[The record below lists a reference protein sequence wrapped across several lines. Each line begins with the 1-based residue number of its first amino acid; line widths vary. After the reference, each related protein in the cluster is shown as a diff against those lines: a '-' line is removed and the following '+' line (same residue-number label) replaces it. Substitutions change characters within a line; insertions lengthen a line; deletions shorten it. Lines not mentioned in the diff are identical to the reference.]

1 MFKRALDKEQLH
13 KANKR
18 PKTTLASIY
27 FPGSHAGTQPDAN
40 SSTALARIRVEGGG
54 EETRK
59 SSNYP
64 HRRQQLYRHHP
75 LRELPLICQ
84 TPESARAS
92 SVLQGALEDS
102 LIHYKPAKPIAAW
115 SENDLYKWYEW
126 YLEPDMTRQDPRRWR
141 EWQDDRRLDDDGKA
155 LQQQLERWDV
165 RCPLCFLYRDV
176 TCNRHAMADC
186 QRPAKEMVCFIE
198 SRLRETLFGIEDRGI
213 GGYGEVPWCGGCCL
227 PRSRCSNWEKTDGE
241 GERRGD
247 DRAWHRINDEWCR
260 FYLVVIHAVSAMLT
274 FQLPS
279 RMTLLQQVK
288 IWQQGSRIQFNSLLD
303 LDGLEVGKWLMS
315 PMWWDSRQVMIML
328 RVFYQLDMAVEE
340 AWVLKAIERRQVELN
355 ALSLQQWD
363 DWDSTVHYRGPA
375 ARKQKRHKT
384 EKMKMDINSADEG
397 YIKDALDNAAEELK
411 GYKDMDSYWWAV
423 QARIREWGEEAIQCQ
438 LCRAYTWSESCYT
451 HSARVCRMWSNESE
465 RFRTLVNKLSGLDG
479 EEKKGTD
486 ADADEG
492 EDKEAD
498 EGYGTC
504 QTCRFPVAVC
514 QPISRDDRKSG
525 RREAEW
531 GRCRGTDVL
540 KQTVAALLVIAG
552 GKLGK
557 MVIDEEMAEWR
568 QGSESGRWVDM
579 MEEWKKGGIGFE
591 GLADEWLQQQVS
603 CGRGGEPRIV
613 RIFLQLT
620 GGFKKLI

>member
-1 MFKRALDKEQLH
+1 MSKRALDQEQLH
-13 KANKR
+13 KTNKR
-18 PKTTLASIY
+18 PKATFRSIY
-27 FPGSHAGTQPDAN
+27 YSRRLLPRAQPDDT
-40 SSTALARIRVEGGG
+40 SSTEL
-54 EETRK
+54 TRK

-64 HRRQQLYRHHP
+64 HQRQQLYRHHP
-75 LRELPLICQ
+75 LRELPLKQ
-84 TPESARAS
+84 KQSPESARAS
-92 SVLQGALEDS
+92 SVLQGALENS
-102 LIHYKPAKPIAAW
+102 LIHYKTVKPIGAW
-115 SENDLYKWYEW
+115 SEDDLYKWYQW
-126 YLEPDMTRQDPRRWR
+126 YLEPDVRRQDPRRWR
-141 EWQDDRRLDDDGKA
+141 DWQDDRRLDDDGKA
-155 LQQQLERWDV
+155 FQQQLERWDV
-165 RCPLCFLYRDV
+165 RCPLCFLYRDI
-176 TCNRHAMADC
+176 TCNSHDISDC
-186 QRPAKEMVCFIE
+186 QRPAKEMARLIE
-198 SRLRETLFGIEDRGI
+198 SRLLKALFDIEERGI
-213 GGYGEVPWCGGCCL
+213 GGYGEVPWCSGCCL
-227 PRSRCSNWEKTDGE
+227 PQSRCPQWEKTDGE

-247 DRAWHRINDEWCR
+247 DRAWHRIDGQWCR

-279 RMTLLQQVK
+279 GMTLLQQVK
-288 IWQQGSRIQFNSLLD
+288 IWQEGSRTQFNSKLNLQ
-303 LDGLEVGKWLMS
+303 GLEVGKWLMS

-363 DWDSTVHYRGPA
+363 DWDSTVNYRA
-375 ARKQKRHKT
+375 ATGRKQKRHKR
-384 EKMKMDINSADEG
+384 EKMKMDNNSADEA

-411 GYKDMDSYWWAV
+411 GYKDMDSYWRAV
-423 QARIREWGEEAIQCQ
+423 QARIRAWGKEAIQCQ
-438 LCRAYTWSESCYT
+438 LCRAHTWSESCYT
-451 HSARVCRMWSNESE
+451 HSARECRMWNESE

-479 EEKKGTD
+479 EEKEGTD

-568 QGSESGRWVDM
+568 QSPESGRWVDM

-591 GLADEWLQQQVS
+591 GLADEWLQQQVP

-613 RIFLQLT
+613 RIFLHLA
-620 GGFKKLI
+620 GGFRHLR

>member
-1 MFKRALDKEQLH
+1 MSKRALDKEQLH

-18 PKTTLASIY
+18 PKATLASIY
-27 FPGSHAGTQPDAN
+27 FPIYSTAGTQPDAN
-40 SSTALARIRVEGGG
+40 SSTALSRIRVEDGG

-64 HRRQQLYRHHP
+64 HQRRQLYRHHP
-75 LRELPLICQ
+75 LRELPLIQ
-84 TPESARAS
+84 RSPESARAS
-92 SVLQGALEDS
+92 SVLQGALENS
-102 LIHYKPAKPIAAW
+102 LIHYKTAKSIGAW
-115 SENDLYKWYEW
+115 SEDDLFKW
-126 YLEPDMTRQDPRRWR
+126 
-141 EWQDDRRLDDDGKA
+141 LDDDGKA
-155 LQQQLERWDV
+155 LQQQLERWAV
-165 RCPLCFLYRDV
+165 RCPLCFLYRDI
-176 TCNRHAMADC
+176 TCNKHVMSEC
-186 QRPAKEMVCFIE
+186 QRPAKEMACLIE
-198 SRLRETLFGIEDRGI
+198 SRLRETLVDIQDRGI

-227 PRSRCSNWEKTDGE
+227 PRSRCPMWEKTDGE

-247 DRAWHRINDEWCR
+247 DRAWHRIDDEWCR

-279 RMTLLQQVK
+279 GITLLQQVK
-288 IWQQGSRIQFNSLLD
+288 IWQEGSRTQFNSKLD

-355 ALSLQQWD
+355 ALSLQQWN
-363 DWDSTVHYRGPA
+363 DWDSTVNHVA
-375 ARKQKRHKT
+375 AAGRNQKRHRR

-397 YIKDALDNAAEELK
+397 YIKDALYDAAEELK
-411 GYKDMDSYWWAV
+411 RYTDMDSYWWAV
-423 QARIREWGEEAIQCQ
+423 QARIQEWGEGAIQCQ
-438 LCRAYTWSESCYT
+438 LCRAYAWSELCYT
-451 HSARVCRMWSNESE
+451 HSARVCEMWVESE

-479 EEKKGTD
+479 EEKEGTD

-568 QGSESGRWVDM
+568 QSSESGRWVDM

-591 GLADEWLQQQVS
+591 GLADEWIQQQVS
-603 CGRGGEPRIV
+603 CGRGGQPRIV

-620 GGFKKLI
+620 GGFRHVIQ

>member
-13 KANKR
+13 GANKR
-18 PKTTLASIY
+18 PKTTRASIY
-27 FPGSHAGTQPDAN
+27 FPGGSPAGTQQDAN
-40 SSTALARIRVEGGG
+40 SSTALTRIRVEGGG

-64 HRRQQLYRHHP
+64 HQRRQLYRHHP
-75 LRELPLICQ
+75 LRELPLIYQ
-84 TPESARAS
+84 TPESAQAS

-141 EWQDDRRLDDDGKA
+141 DWQDDRRLDDDGKA
-155 LQQQLERWDV
+155 FQQQLE
-165 RCPLCFLYRDV
+165 
-176 TCNRHAMADC
+176 RHAMADC
-186 QRPAKEMVCFIE
+186 QRPAKEMACLIE

-227 PRSRCSNWEKTDGE
+227 PRSRCPMWEKTDGE

-247 DRAWHRINDEWCR
+247 DRAWHRINDEWCK

-288 IWQQGSRIQFNSLLD
+288 IWQQGSRIQFNSKLD

-340 AWVLKAIERRQVELN
+340 AWMLKAIERRQVELN

-363 DWDSTVHYRGPA
+363 DWDSTVNHVA
-375 ARKQKRHKT
+375 AAGRKQKRHRR

-397 YIKDALDNAAEELK
+397 YIKDALDDAAEELK
-411 GYKDMDSYWWAV
+411 HYKDMDSYWWAI

-451 HSARVCRMWSNESE
+451 HSAR
-465 RFRTLVNKLSGLDG
+465 LSGLDG
-479 EEKKGTD
+479 EEKEGTD

-504 QTCRFPVAVC
+504 QTC
-514 QPISRDDRKSG
+514 
-525 RREAEW
+525 
-531 GRCRGTDVL
+531 
-540 KQTVAALLVIAG
+540 

-568 QGSESGRWVDM
+568 QSSESGRWVDM
-579 MEEWKKGGIGFE
+579 MEEWKKGVIGFE

-620 GGFKKLI
+620 GGFKQLT